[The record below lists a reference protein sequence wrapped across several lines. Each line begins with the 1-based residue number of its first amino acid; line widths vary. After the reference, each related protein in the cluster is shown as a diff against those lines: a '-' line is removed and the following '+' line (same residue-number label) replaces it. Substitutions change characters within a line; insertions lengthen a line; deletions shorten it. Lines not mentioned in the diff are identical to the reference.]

1 MVSTMLVSLWVSLEG
16 MKLFT
21 KIPHQI
27 ISGTKMMV
35 GLSTAT
41 IKLKSSYVQVLVLGA
56 WEQDGLPSYYKLKE
70 AFEQKNIPAWFS
82 EWGHDVAHDWEWWR
96 NKCLISLTI

>member
-1 MVSTMLVSLWVSLEG
+1 
-16 MKLFT
+16 
-21 KIPHQI
+21 
-27 ISGTKMMV
+27 MMV

-41 IKLKSSYVQVLVLGA
+41 VKLRSSYVQVLVA

-82 EWGHDVAHDWEWWR
+82 EWGP
-96 NKCLISLTI
+96 